1 MKNTLLFLLLLP
13 FLSSFTSLH
22 KFYVSVTE
30 IEYNEKEQS
39 LQIISRVFIDDLED
53 VLKKRYNQDIKL
65 GVRDE
70 TPGVRDHLEKYLQQ
84 KLNIQVNGKSVHL
97 NYLGKEYE
105 NDMVLLYLEVPD
117 VEDFKNIKV
126 KNSVLMDLYE
136 DQKNL
141 IHVENRN
148 VTKSMILISG
158 KDENVLNFKH

>member
-1 MKNTLLFLLLLP
+1 MKNTILFLLLLP
-13 FLSSFTSLH
+13 TLYSFTSLH

-39 LQIISRVFIDDLED
+39 LQVISRVFIDDLED
-53 VLKKRYNQDIKL
+53 LLKKRYDQDIKL
-65 GVRDE
+65 GIRDE
-70 TPGVRDHLEKYLQQ
+70 TPGVKIHLEKYLQQ
-84 KLNIQVNGKSVHL
+84 KLIIKVNGKSVQI

-105 NDMVLLYLEVPD
+105 NDMVVLYLEVPN
-117 VEDFKNIKV
+117 VQDFENINV
-126 KNSVLMDLYE
+126 RNSVLMDLYE